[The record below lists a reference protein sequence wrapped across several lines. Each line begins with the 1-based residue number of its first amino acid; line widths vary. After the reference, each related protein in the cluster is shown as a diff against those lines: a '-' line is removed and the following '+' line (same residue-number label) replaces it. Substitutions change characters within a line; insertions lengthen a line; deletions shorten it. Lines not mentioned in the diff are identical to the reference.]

1 MDFNNPKEFNDP
13 LVSHD
18 PKGISIGIMGL
29 IIQKSTVIPLSS
41 MVFMSGGN
49 HTRLDSDTLQTCGSV
64 LLQSSARSPMKR
76 CSQCN
81 RACFEVLGGVCTI
94 FSIHK
99 SPYSY
104 LLSIS
109 YESFGL

>member
-1 MDFNNPKEFNDP
+1 MEFVDPKVFD
-13 LVSHD
+13 D
-18 PKGISIGIMGL
+18 PKGISIG
-29 IIQKSTVIPLSS
+29 S
-41 MVFMSGGN
+41 MDFDCPKVYG
-49 HTRLDSDTLQTCGSV
+49 DTSIFDGFHVCI
-64 LLQSSARSPMKR
+64 LLQSSARPPVKR

-104 LLSIS
+104 LLSLS
-109 YESFGL
+109 CESVGL